1 MKALS
6 DLLADAVADGLQHLN
21 ITRLHRGQ
29 HWQAA
34 ARFENLGGYR
44 VGIEETPEQA
54 VRKALTAPTAAP
66 VPPYPPETQMP
77 TYTPKVISAGSS
89 VFD

>member
-1 MKALS
+1 MKPLS

-21 ITRLHRGQ
+21 ITRRHRGT

-44 VGIEETPEQA
+44 VGIEETPEEA
-54 VRKALTAPTAAP
+54 VRKALVPPAAAP
-66 VPPYPPETQMP
+66 AKPAL
-77 TYTPKVISAGSS
+77 SAS